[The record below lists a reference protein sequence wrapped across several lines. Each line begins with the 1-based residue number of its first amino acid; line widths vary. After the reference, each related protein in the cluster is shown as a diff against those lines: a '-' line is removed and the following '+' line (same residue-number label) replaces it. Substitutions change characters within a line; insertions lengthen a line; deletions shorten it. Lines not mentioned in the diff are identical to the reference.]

1 MEHMS
6 REDLNLIVASR
17 IDSDPAFR
25 DRLLADP
32 RAVVSEISGMEL
44 PEYFKITVHEESLT
58 DIHLVLAPGAG
69 SLSESDLELVAG
81 GDAWE
86 GSCAGCSL

>member
-6 REDLNLIVASR
+6 REDLNLIIASR
-17 IDSDPAFR
+17 MESDPAFR
-25 DRLLADP
+25 DQLLADP
-32 RAVVSEISGMEL
+32 RGVVSEISGMEL

-58 DIHLVLAPGAG
+58 DIHLVVAPGAG
-69 SLSESDLELVAG
+69 ALNDDDLELVAG
-81 GDAWE
+81 GYAWE